1 MKKLLLVF
9 NLIFFSIPLFS
20 QLQLNNSGFENYTNL
35 GASNEEPTD
44 WNSFMTASGSQA
56 WAAAQQIRRSTSTRP
71 GSTGTYSAVIWSRS
85 VFGIVANGNFTT
97 GQVNMGSTT
106 PANSAN
112 HNITRT
118 ANAAFSE
125 VVNSFPDSIV
135 FWVKFK
141 PNGGTPNARMRAVVH
156 DAYDYRDPSAS
167 DANAPLHVVGDAT
180 LNFPSTSNT
189 WVRKSVPFTNT
200 GPATTS
206 AFILVTFT
214 TNQTPGSGS
223 ANDSLWVDDVS
234 LVYNPTITTGI
245 INPLIYYVSA
255 TQGANLSVPYTTTGT
270 FGGGNIF
277 TAQLSNSA
285 GSFAAPVS
293 LGTLAS
299 TTSGTISGTIPA
311 GTASGTGYRIRTTS
325 NSPTLTGSTNVSDI
339 QIILASNSIAPS
351 STQTIEAGVNG
362 TSISATETAG
372 FVSREWKYSLIPGGP
387 YSSFGVAETGTS
399 YVPNFASTGA
409 YYVVCET
416 VYPGGLVVRS
426 NEVNINVVDN
436 AVTPSGS
443 QSLLVGVN
451 GALLTVA
458 ETPAGT
464 AREWKFATTPGGP
477 YSSFGP
483 TQTGLTYTPNFGAS
497 GTYYVVCISTISGV
511 TCTSN
516 EVIISVGS
524 VTLSTGT
531 ITGSPFEF
539 SPNAPDANVVVPF
552 TVSGSLNPGNT
563 FTAQLSDA
571 SGSFGS
577 PVNIGTLVSTTSGS
591 INATISHLTPAGNG
605 YRIRVVSSNPGILG
619 SDNGSD
625 LIVDQFNNSVSPSS
639 TQNIN
644 YGVNGTPISV
654 TESQS
659 SNRNWKYSI
668 NAGGPYTP
676 FIPAETG
683 LSYTPNFAIPG
694 TYYVVAV
701 SENTYNDTVTSNEVQ
716 INVANGT
723 NLSTSA
729 VPSSIF
735 YLSAN
740 SAVTENISFTSDIL
754 FNGGNVFTAELSD
767 VSGSFASPTVI
778 GSLVSSTISPIAVN
792 IPSSLSNGTGY
803 RIRVTSSSPAAIGTN
818 NGSDLQ
824 VVQFEN
830 STTPLDT
837 QYVGVG
843 LNGNMLTVTANHP
856 SGVTHEWKYQSG
868 FNFLSFSPAETGS
881 TYIPNFP
888 STGTYP
894 VACFSTN
901 MWNDTVQSGTVM
913 IYVVPGSG
921 IENSNAEN
929 ITLIW
934 NYDVLSINLQNS
946 TMQNPQ
952 MEILNMEGKVINN
965 KMLSPGSMN
974 MIQLNLA
981 SGLYVCRI
989 SDQGQVFNQKFVK
1002 P

>member
-1 MKKLLLVF
+1 MKKLLLVIA
-9 NLIFFSIPLFS
+9 LILPLKLFAQTPIP
-20 QLQLNNSGFENYTNL
+20 NGDMEAWTNVG
-35 GASNEEPTD
+35 GATEEPTE
-44 WNSFMTASGSQA
+44 WNSLKTGDLCFLCGLGAVQVCYRESGVANVHS
-56 WAAAQQIRRSTSTRP
+56 
-71 GSTGTYSAVIWSRS
+71 GTYSAR
-85 VFGIVANGNFTT
+85 IVTRNSGGVQNGVLTLGRVT
-97 GQVNMGSTT
+97 APSTT
-106 PANSAN
+106 PSDGYNVTVQTNGS
-112 HNITRT
+112 
-118 ANAAFSE
+118 FSE
-125 VVNSFPDSIV
+125 ALVSQPDSIV
-135 FWVKFK
+135 FWAKYV
-141 PNGGTPNARMRAVVH
+141 PQDATDSARVSVLVH
-156 DAYDYRDPSAS
+156 DAYDLRDPQNLGSLPHLRSKA
-167 DANAPLHVVGDAT
+167 VR
-180 LNFPSTSNT
+180 NFRTGGVF
-189 WVRKSVPFTNT
+189 VRMSIPFTTINS
-200 GPATTS
+200 GVSPLY
-206 AFILVTFT
+206 ILATFT
-214 TNQTPGSGS
+214 SSKTPGVGT
-223 ANDSLWVDDVS
+223 NNTILYIDDVS
-234 LVYNPTITTGI
+234 LIYNPSLTTGT

-255 TQGANLSVPYTTTGT
+255 TQGANLSIPYATTGT

-311 GTASGTGYRIRTTS
+311 GTVSGTGYRIRTTS
-325 NSPTLTGSTNVSDI
+325 SSPTLTGSTNVSDI
-339 QIILASNSIAPS
+339 EIILASNSIAPS

-362 TSISATETAG
+362 TSISATQTAG

-451 GALLTVA
+451 GTLLTVA

-571 SGSFGS
+571 SGSFVS
-577 PVNIGTLVSTTSGS
+577 PVSIGTLVSTTSGN

-723 NLSTSA
+723 NLSTSP
-729 VPSSIF
+729 VGTSIF
-735 YLSAN
+735 YLSPN
-740 SAVTENISFTSDIL
+740 AVITENVTFTSDII
-754 FNGGNVFTAELSD
+754 FNVGNTFTAEISD
-767 VSGSFASPTVI
+767 AFGSFVSPTVI
-778 GSLVSSTISPIAVN
+778 GTLASSSIAPINVTIPNSLNTGS
-792 IPSSLSNGTGY
+792 GY
-803 RIRVTSSSPAAIGTN
+803 RIRVTSTSPPAIGTN
-818 NGSDLQ
+818 NGSNLQ
-824 VVQFEN
+824 VVQFESN
-830 STTPLDT
+830 ITPADT
-837 QYVGVG
+837 QFVGVG
-843 LNGNMLTVTANHP
+843 LNGNTLTINPTHP
-856 SGVTHEWKYQSG
+856 SGVTNEWKYQSG
-868 FNFLSFSPAETGS
+868 FNFLSFIPAETGS
-881 TYIPNFP
+881 TYTPNFGA
-888 STGTYP
+888 TGTYP
-894 VACFSTN
+894 ITCFSVN
-901 MWNDTVQSGTVM
+901 SWNDTVQGGIVM

-946 TMQNPQ
+946 TMQNPV

-981 SGLYVCRI
+981 SGLYICRI